1 MTTSNERRGLTEPL
15 ESVTTFFGTLMII
28 AALVGV
34 AFLVFGSGT
43 FGGVP
48 GTVCVTQ
55 PGAQYGSSDWNIPF
69 AAARPG
75 HSISVIGNLQVCADH
90 PRLGEQALSVTAA
103 LPAVLFW
110 GGVLFLL
117 WRMMV
122 TARRNG
128 PFTPR
133 VAAAM
138 RRLGWFIIIGSTAA
152 AVARVVSHIVAWIS
166 ASMAAPALTIRAK
179 VSSAAPARTGTGRC
193 SGTKIRFGNGL
204 VILVM
209 AVSSVSTASR

>member
-1 MTTSNERRGLTEPL
+1 MTIDNERRRLTEPL
-15 ESVTTFFGTLMII
+15 GSVTTFFGALMII
-28 AALVGV
+28 AALAGV
-34 AFLVFGSGT
+34 AFLVFGSST
-43 FGGVP
+43 YGGLP
-48 GTVCVTQ
+48 GAVCVTQ
-55 PGAQYGSSDWNIPF
+55 PGTQYGNGDWNTS
-69 AAARPG
+69 AVTARPG
-75 HSISVIGNLQVCADH
+75 HSISIIGNLEVCADH
-90 PRLGEQALSVTAA
+90 ATLGEQALNIVVY

-152 AVARVVSHIVAWIS
+152 AVVHLIATDTL
-166 ASMAAPALTIRAK
+166 LTIMTRITN
-179 VSSAAPARTGTGRC
+179 P
-193 SGTKIRFGNGL
+193 FPNL
-204 VILVM
+204 ILVPLHLTIPVLTGAALLTFARIVKAGAAM
-209 AVSSVSTASR
+209 DAEIQATI